1 MTKRPTTN
9 APFSKPVLAILVA
22 LLAAGSLA
30 ACGKRGPL
38 DPPSV
43 AKAEGETKSSEAADA
58 GENSA
63 APKKPHEPFIL
74 DGLLR

>member
-1 MTKRPTTN
+1 MMN
-9 APFSKPVLAILVA
+9 APYLKPLLGLVVVA
-22 LLAAGSLA
+22 LAAMPLA

-38 DPPSV
+38 DPPAV
-43 AKAEGETKSSEAADA
+43 AKAEGEAKSAEAADA

-63 APKKPHEPFIL
+63 APPKPHEPFIL

>member
-1 MTKRPTTN
+1 MFRI
-9 APFSKPVLAILVA
+9 LAA
-22 LLAAGSLA
+22 LLAAAPLA
-30 ACGKRGPL
+30 GCGKRGPL

-43 AKAEGETKSSEAADA
+43 AKAEGDSKSPEAADA
-58 GENSA
+58 GDNSS